1 MVTGSIAVLTFGFVV
16 AVAAGSL
23 PGSREDSRLEVAFRA
38 DFDPTPVLAWVLLLL
53 ALVGVMLFAM
63 GMKQARPRK
72 ERGKRG
78 VLIILLGVVVFVLL
92 LNWVRPMADAWLE
105 ETPPTAGTATD
116 IAGSGADPGD
126 NAGEVAWL
134 FGVLVAAVVAA
145 CLTAIGLKVT
155 AAEPAAQPGAQ
166 PAGEHDEG
174 PPPPTSSSRPI
185 ASSSGDD
192 PRSRILTAYEQFET
206 TLALAGHRRVETETT
221 RRHAGRVATRLGL
234 DRGQVDDLVELH
246 AVARYGSAEPGSAEA
261 GSAESLSAALRDR
274 IPG

>member
-16 AVAAGSL
+16 AVAADSL

-63 GMKQARPRK
+63 GLKQTRPRK

-78 VLIILLGVVVFVLL
+78 VLVILLGVLVFVLL
-92 LNWVRPMADAWLE
+92 LNWVRPMAEAWLE
-105 ETPPTAGTATD
+105 ETPPTARTATD
-116 IAGSGADPGD
+116 VAGSGADPGD
-126 NAGEVAWL
+126 SAGEVAWL

-155 AAEPAAQPGAQ
+155 AAEPAAQPT
-166 PAGEHDEG
+166 GERDVD
-174 PPPPTSSSRPI
+174 PPPPTSSNPPI
-185 ASSSGDD
+185 PSSAGDD

-206 TLALAGHRRVETETT
+206 TLALAGHQRVETETT

-246 AVARYGSAEPGSAEA
+246 AVARYGKAEPGSAEA